1 MVTVARRL
9 RGAQATGRLVEA
21 AVGLLCADG
30 VGGVSVQRVADAAG
44 VSKGLVHYHFHD
56 KDALLAACAERLGA
70 ELIAGEEAAR
80 RVPSPGGRL
89 DAVWTAVVAAIA
101 DGRRRALLALCA
113 EAPPPLRP
121 VLAGVQRDRQA
132 AAGALFATLEA
143 ELGWTPRVPRATL
156 AAAYVALLDG
166 LALACAVGPEGDP
179 RRAFDAFWYAV
190 LADGS

>member
-1 MVTVARRL
+1 
-9 RGAQATGRLVEA
+9 LVEA
-21 AVGLLCADG
+21 AVGLLCAEG

-44 VSKGLVHYHFHD
+44 VSKGLVHYHFRD
-56 KDALLAACAERLGA
+56 KDALLAACAERLGV

-80 RVPSPGGRL
+80 RAPAPGGRL
-89 DAVWTAVVAAIA
+89 EAVWAAVVAGFT
-101 DGRRRALLALCA
+101 DGRRRGLLALCA
-113 EAPPPLRP
+113 EAPLALRS

-132 AAGALFATLEA
+132 AAGALFATLEV

-166 LALACAVGPEGDP
+166 LALGCAVGPEGDP

-190 LADGS
+190 LADGG